1 MFYWFE
7 GYWLY
12 LLFSMPALLLGLW
25 AQMKVKS
32 AFKQYSR
39 LSTSSRLTGAEV
51 ARRILDLNGLHD
63 VTVEESKGFLSDHYD
78 PRSRTLRLS
87 PKVFR
92 SDSIAAAGI
101 AAHEVGHAIQH
112 KADYAP
118 LQLRSALVP
127 TVQLGSWLG
136 PIIFLVGF
144 LFQSVFGTTLAW
156 LGVIIFAMTAVFAV
170 VTLPVEF
177 DASARAKKLL
187 VSQAILSPAE
197 MGGVNAVLNAAA
209 LTYVAAA
216 IQAITTVMYYA
227 FLLMGSNRD

>member
-32 AFKQYSR
+32 AFKRYSR
-39 LSTSSRLTGAEV
+39 QPTASRMRGAEV

-63 VTVEESKGFLSDHYD
+63 VAVEESKGFLTDHYD

-87 PKVFR
+87 PKVYR

-112 KADYAP
+112 KAEYAP
-118 LQLRSALVP
+118 LQLRGALVP

-136 PIIFLVGF
+136 PVIFLVGF

-156 LGVIIFAMTAVFAV
+156 LGVLIFAMTAVFAV

-187 VSQAILSPAE
+187 VSQAILSPNE
-197 MGGVNAVLNAAA
+197 MSGVNAVLNAAA

-227 FLLMGSNRD
+227 FLLMGSSRD